1 VGPVRR
7 SAGRGRHAAGV
18 RAGRRRGARAHP
30 AADRSALARSLP
42 AARRLVSGYAGW
54 RGSLG
59 GEDAPQRL
67 ARSLKASGFR
77 PMRTP
82 QAWSP
87 HSWAWCSP
95 RLCVALRG
103 GQRPAGRR
111 RGLQAQGPV
120 GEGLVAIDLPADV
133 HAGTA
138 KSALWCSPTPN
149 TSRPKVSPVRR
160 SRRCRSA
167 AATARSGGRWRGRAA
182 VTQRVRTPDQLLTLV
197 PSARTSDRRSTA
209 LWPAPPRQPNR
220 SRPRGRHLLRPARGS
235 GG

>member
-1 VGPVRR
+1 MPL
-7 SAGRGRHAAGV
+7 AFELAAGV
-18 RAGRRRGARAHP
+18 RALSPQQISAR
-30 AADRSALARSLP
+30 L
-42 AARRLVSGYAGW
+42 
-54 RGSLG
+54 
-59 GEDAPQRL
+59 E
-67 ARSLKASGFR
+67 ASGFR

-182 VTQRVRTPDQLLTLV
+182 VTQRDDAQLHARRPPQVWSMRITILPTV
-197 PSARTSDRRSTA
+197 PPAKVATRR
-209 LWPAPPRQPNR
+209 
-220 SRPRGRHLLRPARGS
+220 
-235 GG
+235 